1 MSSAEKIGLVLYVGL
16 VNVADDIIDA
26 NPEIVRDSDEYKMR
40 ADLLSREVVIK
51 EAVKAGDT
59 PITVQDIYDRTL
71 RRFPQE
77 KQLII
82 EEFLN
87 QALQAEIAFPNRAPG
102 TYSSEDAF
110 AYRTRTSAAYSQTG
124 NILIGIGTDNKMQEL
139 NTWGEVM
146 QGIDDAMDVVP
157 DWRDNAINPL
167 IALAMENK
175 ESSGIEKLANEA
187 HSEGTV
193 SRLWQGRKL
202 MRGMPNTRK
211 QYRNYFRNK
220 LESLPDSMPKRVLSG
235 LSGLLI

>member
-1 MSSAEKIGLVLYVGL
+1 
-16 VNVADDIIDA
+16 
-26 NPEIVRDSDEYKMR
+26 
-40 ADLLSREVVIK
+40 
-51 EAVKAGDT
+51 
-59 PITVQDIYDRTL
+59 
-71 RRFPQE
+71 
-77 KQLII
+77 
-82 EEFLN
+82 
-87 QALQAEIAFPNRAPG
+87 
-102 TYSSEDAF
+102 
-110 AYRTRTSAAYSQTG
+110 
-124 NILIGIGTDNKMQEL
+124 LIGIGTDNKMQEL